1 MDAVAIFEELTLHG
15 MVTPCKLH
23 QLLSNCKWLTSNVS
37 RSKYTD
43 DNEVTKLVESR
54 ELQGTCLCRTF
65 SQKAHLDGVH
75 TQLYMYTNIL

>member
-1 MDAVAIFEELTLHG
+1 MRMDAVAIFEELTLHG
-15 MVTPCKLH
+15 VVTPCELR
-23 QLLSNCKWLTSNVS
+23 QLSNNCKWLTSNVS
-37 RSKYTD
+37 RSN